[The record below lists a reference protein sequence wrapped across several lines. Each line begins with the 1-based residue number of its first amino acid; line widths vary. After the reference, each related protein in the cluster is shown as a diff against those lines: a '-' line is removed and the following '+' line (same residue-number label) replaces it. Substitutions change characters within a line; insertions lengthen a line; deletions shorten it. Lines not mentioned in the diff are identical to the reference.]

1 MPKPNTSFLLSI
13 EDVEVIEDAL
23 RFHKKDLSFKRMK
36 VAGNSAA
43 PKTGG
48 AAVAKLDQS
57 MRDIHELLGNLHNQ
71 KVFYRPSNAA
81 YVGG

>member
-23 RFHKKDLSFKRMK
+23 RFHKKDLSMKRLK
-36 VAGNSAA
+36 VAANSAA

-48 AAVAKLDQS
+48 AAVAHLDEAVRQ
-57 MRDIHELLGNLHNQ
+57 IHELLGHLHNQ
-71 KVFYRPSNAA
+71 KVFYRPVSTA
-81 YVGG
+81 YVSG